1 MKKIAVKKILTVLA
15 LMILSTAI
23 LVSAVYAETAE
34 NGEAAARAWKD
45 RLLTLP
51 KFTFQRHKN
60 GIGRG
65 ECPVYTAPS
74 EDALRLA
81 NNRLVCDTDQDLYEA
96 GYTEEGWLLVR
107 YESSAGKIRV
117 GYIPPRFLNKF
128 KSSMSAKKF
137 GRIPVTAAN
146 TIPVADNPVK
156 AGETITELAAGD
168 SFAILA
174 KYTYHGNW
182 WYIECTA
189 GGKTARGF
197 IDRESSAL
205 YPGGND
211 AGILS
216 TPVTLQDLGTP
227 GISPLG
233 TEQAGEIVVNGREGD
248 ERKLVHKEPD
258 SEGKWVSVVYP
269 ARHYPYYGT
278 KDAKRSTWYYV
289 FVEED
294 SAWGWVRSTF
304 CTPVN

>member
-1 MKKIAVKKILTVLA
+1 MKKITVKKILTVLA
-15 LMILSTAI
+15 LMILSAAI
-23 LVSAVYAETAE
+23 LSSAVYAETAE

-45 RLLTLP
+45 RLLTLQR
-51 KFTFQRHKN
+51 FTFQRHKD
-60 GIGRG
+60 GIDRG
-65 ECPVYTAPS
+65 TCPVYTAPY
-74 EDALRLA
+74 EDALRLG
-81 NNRLVCDTDQDLYEA
+81 NNGLECDTNKDIYEA

-107 YESSAGKIRV
+107 FESSSGKTRV
-117 GYIPPRFLNKF
+117 GYIPPRFLKQF
-128 KSSMSAKKF
+128 KSSLSERKF
-137 GRIPVTAAN
+137 SRIPAIAGD

-168 SFAILA
+168 SFVLLA

-189 GGKTARGF
+189 GGITTRGF
-197 IDRESSAL
+197 IDRENSAIC
-205 YPGGND
+205 PGGSD

-216 TPVTLQDLGTP
+216 APVTLQDLGTP

-233 TEQAGEIVVNGREGD
+233 TEQAGEIAVNGSAGD
-248 ERKLVHKEPD
+248 ERKLVHADPD
-258 SEGKWVSVVYP
+258 PEGRWVSVVYP
-269 ARHYPYYGT
+269 TRHYPYYGT
-278 KDAKRSTWYYV
+278 REAKDAVWYYV

>member
-1 MKKIAVKKILTVLA
+1 MKITEKAAYIKGLAEGLELDPKDKLTKVVKSLID
-15 LMILSTAI
+15 
-23 LVSAVYAETAE
+23 LVQE
-34 NGEAAARAWKD
+34 
-45 RLLTLP
+45 
-51 KFTFQRHKN
+51 
-60 GIGRG
+60 
-65 ECPVYTAPS
+65 
-74 EDALRLA
+74 
-81 NNRLVCDTDQDLYEA
+81 
-96 GYTEEGWLLVR
+96 
-107 YESSAGKIRV
+107 
-117 GYIPPRFLNKF
+117 
-128 KSSMSAKKF
+128 MS
-137 GRIPVTAAN
+137 
-146 TIPVADNPVK
+146 
-156 AGETITELAAGD
+156 ETITELAAGD

-216 TPVTLQDLGTP
+216 APVTLQDLGTP

-233 TEQAGEIVVNGREGD
+233 TEQAGELVVNGREGD

>member
-1 MKKIAVKKILTVLA
+1 MKKIPVKKALSVLA
-15 LMILSTAI
+15 LIVFSTVIL
-23 LVSAVYAETAE
+23 LSAVYAEPAE
-34 NGEAAARAWKD
+34 NEEAAARAWKD
-45 RLLTLP
+45 RLLALQR
-51 KFTFQRHKN
+51 FTFQHHKD

-81 NNRLVCDTDQDLYEA
+81 NDRLVCDTDQDLYE
-96 GYTEEGWLLVR
+96 EGWLLVR
-107 YESSAGKIRV
+107 YESSLGKVRV
-117 GYIPPRFLNKF
+117 GYIPPRFLKGF
-128 KSSMSAKKF
+128 KSSLSAKKF
-137 GRIPVTAAN
+137 GRIPVTAAD
-146 TIPVADNPVK
+146 TIPMTDNPVK

-168 SFAILA
+168 SFVILA

-189 GGKTARGF
+189 GGKAARGF

-216 TPVTLQDLGTP
+216 TPVTLQDLGVP

-233 TEQAGEIVVNGREGD
+233 TEQAGEIVVNGSEGD
-248 ERKLVHKEPD
+248 ERKLVHAEPD
-258 SEGKWVSVVYP
+258 PEGRWVSVVYP

-278 KDAKRSTWYYV
+278 RDAKKSTWYYV

-294 SAWGWVRSTF
+294 STWGWVRSTF